1 LLRLR
6 PAILLERP
14 GGAAITTSNGKAGF
28 FDNLVPLRGDTF
40 GPQLA
45 GWSPGAPVA
54 TGLGCRIHAKDA
66 MVPVDEHTSVAVDV
80 YTPKQPGRYPA
91 ILAFAAYSKELAPSG
106 APTGTNETGSPPV
119 LTDRGYVHV
128 IAARRGMGR
137 SQGSSTVW
145 FSDQDVEDHA
155 KIIEWAAAQPWCD
168 GNVVTFGT
176 SYYGITQPQV
186 AAKKP
191 PALKAFFA
199 IEMCTDFFRHI
210 VMFGGAP
217 QAYFLSLW
225 TGGNFTESQE
235 KLRVPPIANAL
246 LSHVFNSR
254 LKRYWWP
261 QLQKRLAKIQGG
273 FMAKTP
279 TRAYRELFANLVFD
293 GKTRETN
300 WMPAGPY
307 AEMGRI
313 TAPFVVVQNPGHL
326 NLHQF
331 GAYDLFENAA
341 TPPGQKWLIIGAA
354 EYDLP
359 CMHWQLEAL
368 AFFDHV
374 LFGAANG
381 YAEQPSV
388 RYLTDGTGEYHAATD
403 FPIPGRETI
412 RLHPT
417 GAANGEPGSLSPDA
431 AHSSA
436 TSSWAAMPI
445 GAPFASDLDGVTDQV
460 LCFETDF
467 AEETEFAGPVTANL
481 NFSCNEIDSYVIAR
495 VGRVEESGVYHLL
508 SLGAI
513 SPARRRIDETRS
525 TSTEVATDVSA
536 PEPLV
541 PGEPVTLRFSLTP
554 QPVVFSKGERL
565 RLEIGSRTDL
575 LFSDASHG
583 HAQFNM
589 QVPPYFS
596 RNTLHLGAD
605 TYIELD
611 RLPAKSRSP
620 SPLDLSITARP
631 RRR

>member
-1 LLRLR
+1 ML
-6 PAILLERP
+6 
-14 GGAAITTSNGKAGF
+14 
-28 FDNLVPLRGDTF
+28 DNLVPLRGDTF

-45 GWSPGAPVA
+45 GWTPGAPVA
-54 TGLGCRIHAKDA
+54 TGLGCRIHSKDE
-66 MVPVDEHTSVAVDV
+66 MVPVDAHTSVAVDV

-128 IAARRGMGR
+128 IATRRGMGR

-145 FSDQDVEDHA
+145 FNDRDVEDHA

-191 PALKAFFA
+191 PALKALFT

-217 QAYFLSLW
+217 QSYFLSLW
-225 TGGNFTESQE
+225 TGANFTEAQE
-235 KLRVPPIANAL
+235 KLHVPPIANAL

-254 LKRYWWP
+254 LKPYWWP
-261 QLQKRLAKIQGG
+261 QVQKRLAKIQAG

-293 GKTRETN
+293 GKTREAN
-300 WMPAGPY
+300 RMPAGPY
-307 AEMGRI
+307 EEMGKI
-313 TAPFVVVQNPGHL
+313 TSPFVVVQNPGHL

-341 TPPGQKWLIIGAA
+341 TPPRHKWLIIGAA

-368 AFFDHV
+368 AFFDHI
-374 LFGAANG
+374 LFGAQNG
-381 YAEQPSV
+381 YAEQPPV
-388 RYLTDGTGEYHAATD
+388 RYLTDGTDEYHAATG
-403 FPIPGRETI
+403 FPIPGREPL
-412 RLHPT
+412 RLYPT
-417 GAANGEPGSLSPDA
+417 PPATGKSGSLSPDPA
-431 AHSSA
+431 QATG

-445 GAPFASDLDGVTDQV
+445 GAPFASDLDEVTDQI
-460 LCFETDF
+460 LRFETGF
-467 AEETEFAGPVTANL
+467 PEETQLAGPVTANL
-481 NFSCNEIDSYVIAR
+481 SFSCNEIDSYVIAR
-495 VGRVEESGVYHLL
+495 VGRVDRSGVYHLL

-525 TSTEVATDVSA
+525 TACEVAIDISE

-554 QPVVFSKGERL
+554 HPVVFKTGERL
-565 RLEIGSRTDL
+565 RVEIGSRTDL
-575 LFSDASHG
+575 LCSDASHG

-596 RNTLHLGAD
+596 RNTLHLGAE
-605 TYIELD
+605 TYIALD
-611 RLPAKSRSP
+611 RIPATPAEPAGSEAP
-620 SPLDLSITARP
+620 IATPTA
-631 RRR
+631 

>member
-1 LLRLR
+1 VLRLWL
-6 PAILLERP
+6 ATLLARGEEQ
-14 GGAAITTSNGKAGF
+14 AITIPNGKTGRL
-28 FDNLVPLRGDTF
+28 DNLVPLRGDTF

-45 GWSPGAPVA
+45 GWTPGAPVA
-54 TGLGCRIHAKDA
+54 TGLGCRLHAKDE
-66 MVPVDEHTSVAVDV
+66 MVPVDERTSVAVDV
-80 YTPKQPGRYPA
+80 YAPKQLGRYPA

-128 IAARRGMGR
+128 IATRRGMGR

-145 FSDQDVEDHA
+145 FNDQDVEDHA
-155 KIIEWAAAQPWCD
+155 TIIEWAAAQPWCD

-191 PALKAFFA
+191 PALRAFFT

-210 VMFGGAP
+210 VMFGGTP

-225 TGGNFTESQE
+225 TGGNFTEAQE
-235 KLRVPPIANAL
+235 KLHVPPIANAL
-246 LSHVFNSR
+246 LSHVFNSP
-254 LKRYWWP
+254 LKPYWWP
-261 QLQKRLAKIQGG
+261 QLQKRLAKIQAG

-279 TRAYRELFANLVFD
+279 TRAYRELYANLVFD

-300 WMPAGPY
+300 RMPAGPY
-307 AEMGRI
+307 AAMDKI
-313 TAPFVVVQNPGHL
+313 TTPFVVVQNPGHL

-374 LFGAANG
+374 LFGAENG
-381 YAEQPSV
+381 YTEQPPV
-388 RYLTDGTGEYHAATD
+388 RYLTDGTDEYHAATD
-403 FPIPGRETI
+403 FPIPESETV
-412 RLHPT
+412 RLHPSDPAI
-417 GAANGEPGSLSPDA
+417 GMPGSLSPDPA
-431 AHSSA
+431 QGSG

-445 GAPFASDLDGVTDQV
+445 GAPFAADLAGVTDQI
-460 LCFETDF
+460 LRFETDF
-467 AEETEFAGPVTANL
+467 AEETQFAGPVTANL
-481 NFSCNEIDSYVIAR
+481 KFSCNEIDSYVIAR
-495 VGRVEESGVYHLL
+495 VGRVNTSGAYRLL

-513 SPARRRIDETRS
+513 SPARRRIDEARS
-525 TSTEVATDVSA
+525 TASEVAIDVA
-536 PEPLV
+536 EPEPLV
-541 PGEPVTLRFSLTP
+541 PGRPVILRFSLTP
-554 QPVVFSKGERL
+554 HPVVFKTGERL
-565 RLEIGSRTDL
+565 RVEVGSRTDL
-575 LFSDASHG
+575 LCSDASRG

-605 TYIELD
+605 TYVELD
-611 RLPAKSRSP
+611 RIPGNRWQAGQHDVPAAP
-620 SPLDLSITARP
+620 PV
-631 RRR
+631 